1 MNFVAEASEVFY
13 DLIKGSNSSEL
24 KIVNVEPD
32 CLSQMV
38 NFLYSNEIEDKE
50 VLNVKEL
57 LLAASKYKMDRL
69 LKTCEKI
76 LYDKVVKEED
86 FLSILLFANQYEIE
100 ELENEVIKFVAK

>member
-38 NFLYSNEIEDKE
+38 NFLYSNEIEDQE

-57 LLAASKYKMDRL
+57 LLAAGKYKMDRL

-100 ELENEVIKFVAK
+100 ELEKEVIKFVAK